1 MARATEVF
9 MFFAALLL
17 LCPCTPLDEAPK
29 SDAKAPVVADRPIA
43 ANSLVS
49 SEPPSAPD
57 PKAEPE
63 PNPGGEPIVPRR
75 TSLPL
80 PAAKGLFLSH
90 YESPRERK
98 LWYTLSAAGHG
109 GAAFDAWSTRRAIS
123 SGAGVE
129 ANPLLKPFAESNAI
143 YAATQVS
150 PLLMDYL
157 GHRMMFSKRTWVR
170 RLWWVPQVAGASISF
185 SAAIHNVRIAR

>member
-1 MARATEVF
+1 

-29 SDAKAPVVADRPIA
+29 SSANAPGLA
-43 ANSLVS
+43 ARAIPENSLVS
-49 SEPPSAPD
+49 AELPSAPD
-57 PKAEPE
+57 PKVAPE

-80 PAAKGLFLSH
+80 PAAKGLFLSS
-90 YESPRERK
+90 YESPREKK
-98 LWYTLSAAGHG
+98 LWYALSAAGHS

-123 SGAGVE
+123 GGHGVE
-129 ANPLLKPFAESNAI
+129 ANPLLKPFAKSNAI

-157 GHRMMFSKRTWVR
+157 GHRMMFNKRNWVR
-170 RLWWVPQVAGASISF
+170 RMWWVPQAAGGGISF
-185 SAAIHNVRIAR
+185 GAAIHNVRIAH